1 MSYSSTGLTSRS
13 RKPLAGEAQDKP
25 GEAHL
30 SANAQAWRR
39 WALVGYRRNPESVHT
54 GRAEAADTERQDDES
69 GRSDD
74 GHHSGFQGL

>member
-1 MSYSSTGLTSRS
+1 MREPLGGQASA
-13 RKPLAGEAQDKP
+13 KPDQ
-25 GEAHL
+25 AHL

-54 GRAEAADTERQDDES
+54 GRAEASDTERQDDES

>member
-1 MSYSSTGLTSRS
+1 MSYSSTGLTSRT
-13 RKPLAGEAQDKP
+13 RKPLAGEGSDKP

-39 WALVGYRRNPESVHT
+39 WALVGNQRTTELMRI
-54 GRAEAADTERQDDES
+54 GRPEAADTERQDDES